1 MFKMNSA
8 FKTSWVDLSEFSLFQ
23 WVVSDIQL
31 LPHDFIWLFVCW
43 VSCSLSVCY
52 LIYTRLQIFTL
63 PPCRSPLYD
72 NLHRYSRLELKVFLC
87 VSSRSLWPE
96 TCRSS
101 GPSLWRCFNVSSRPL
116 DRGDEITAFGSSLSS
131 NDVAFL
137 DRRQRLPALM
147 TWPHNN
153 NCDFYPLWL
162 WIESHPAHIS
172 RPSSRQELS
181 QEN

>member
-8 FKTSWVDLSEFSLFQ
+8 FKSSWVDLSEFSLFQ

-63 PPCRSPLYD
+63 PPCRSPLY
-72 NLHRYSRLELKVFLC
+72 ELIICTDILVW
-87 VSSRSLWPE
+87 SSKSSSASPLALS
-96 TCRSS
+96 CRSS
-101 GPSLWRCFNVSSRPL
+101 RPSLWRCFNVSSRPL
-116 DRGDEITAFGSSLSS
+116 DCGDEITAFGLSLSS
-131 NDVAFL
+131 NDVALL

-162 WIESHPAHIS
+162 WIESHPAHII
-172 RPSSRQELS
+172 RPSSCQELS